1 MTAIATEM
9 QVLLIEDNPA
19 DAELTM
25 DALRES
31 HLENR
36 VLWLKDGAQAIDHL
50 FGEEAAIHIQRI
62 KLILL
67 DLQLPRV
74 NGLEV
79 LRRIRNETQTCRLP
93 VVILTSS
100 QEESDVIRA
109 YDLGTNSYL
118 VKPVDYDSFI
128 TIVKEL
134 GLYWMLLN
142 KSPGESK

>member
-1 MTAIATEM
+1 
-9 QVLLIEDNPA
+9 
-19 DAELTM
+19 
-25 DALRES
+25 
-31 HLENR
+31 
-36 VLWLKDGAQAIDHL
+36 
-50 FGEEAAIHIQRI
+50 
-62 KLILL
+62 
-67 DLQLPRV
+67 
-74 NGLEV
+74 V
-79 LRRIRNETQTCRLP
+79 LRRIRSEAQTRRLP

-128 TIVKEL
+128 KIVKEL

>member
-1 MTAIATEM
+1 MSASATET

-31 HLENR
+31 YLENR

-50 FGEEAAIHIQRI
+50 FGEDAAIRIQRI

-67 DLQLPRV
+67 DLQLPRI

-79 LRRIRNETQTCRLP
+79 LRRIRSEAQTRRLP

-142 KSPGESK
+142 KSPGEPK